1 VNGEIVQ
8 VLAPRSDTSG
18 MADIGME
25 GPTSGYEGRMLT
37 HDDDGDDGLRSEV
50 GQSLVLLGMSLVV
63 VLVGLL
69 VGLGL

>member
-1 VNGEIVQ
+1 MNGGIVQ

-18 MADIGME
+18 MEQPA
-25 GPTSGYEGRMLT
+25 PGYEERMQT
-37 HDDDGDDGLRSEV
+37 HDDDDGLRSEV
-50 GQSLVLLGMSLVV
+50 GQSLVLFGMSLVV